1 MDRFVQ
7 VFPASLVRLAPVED
21 PTPYGVAVVE
31 DGIVVDLEEKP
42 ARPRSNLVITGLYA
56 FPSEFF
62 ETIDNTSPSGR
73 GEVELTDAMASLLA
87 SPAGVRPEIWERNWI
102 DAGQPQSFLEAN
114 RLMLGWAGEMGNAA
128 AVHDSRLNG
137 NVGAGEGTVI
147 RESRV
152 EGPVLIGRGCR
163 VTRSHLGP
171 HVSLGDS
178 SVIEDS
184 RVSEAVIDADSTVRN
199 VQGGL
204 DASIVGRRSEV
215 IGTGGRSRLVGQVVG
230 DDEEARVD

>member
-1 MDRFVQ
+1 VQ

-42 ARPRSNLVITGLYA
+42 TRPRSNLAITGLYA

-62 ETIDNTSPSGR
+62 EAIDNTSPSGR
-73 GEVELTDAMASLLA
+73 GELELTDAMASLL
-87 SPAGVRPEIWERNWI
+87 SGPAGVRPEIWERDWV

-128 AVHDSRLNG
+128 AVHDSELSG

-147 RESRV
+147 RNSRV
-152 EGPVLIGRGCR
+152 EGPVLLGRGCR

-171 HVSLGDS
+171 HVSLGDD
-178 SVIEDS
+178 SVIEGS
-184 RVSEAVIDADSTVRN
+184 RVSDAVIDAHSTVRSIG
-199 VQGGL
+199 GGL
-204 DASIVGRRSEV
+204 ETSIVGRRSRV
-215 IGTGGRSRLVGQVVG
+215 IGAGGSSRLLGQVVG
-230 DDEEARVD
+230 DDGEVRIG